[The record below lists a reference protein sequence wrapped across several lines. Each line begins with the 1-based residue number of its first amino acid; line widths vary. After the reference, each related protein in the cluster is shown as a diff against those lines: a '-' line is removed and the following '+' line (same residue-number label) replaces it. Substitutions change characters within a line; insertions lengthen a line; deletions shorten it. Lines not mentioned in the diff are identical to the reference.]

1 MTLVTPDQ
9 DNGAAPLNLDAITG
23 AHHRT
28 LEAIFHHPSPHN
40 LKWREIIG
48 LIGNIGQVHEKSNN
62 DFIFQVAGQTHS
74 FKKPHS
80 KDLTSPEVIELRRFL
95 GHAGYDPNHAPQKA
109 GPSAAQTLNLL
120 IVIDHHATKIFFVDV
135 ANDDHS
141 AHTIKPYDPHHF
153 LHHLVHKDQS
163 HEDGQR
169 APEQSSYF
177 KSIAEA
183 VAKGGKIIV
192 IGHGTG
198 KSNEA
203 HHLGEYLRL
212 HHSDIYGRIV
222 REITCDLSSITD
234 PQLLDLAR
242 HALNQ
247 HSLPL

>member
-9 DNGAAPLNLDAITG
+9 DNGAASSNLDAVTG
-23 AHHRT
+23 ARHRT

-40 LKWREIIG
+40 LKWRDIIG
-48 LIGNIGQVHEKSNN
+48 LVSDIGHVHEKSNN
-62 DFIFQVAGQTHS
+62 DFIFEVGGQSHS

-95 GHAGYDPNHAPQKA
+95 GNAGYDPNKA
-109 GPSAAQTLNLL
+109 LQAARLPAEESANLL
-120 IVIDHHATKIFFVDV
+120 IVIDHHATKIFLIDV
-135 ANDDHS
+135 AGDDHN
-141 AHTIKPYDPHHF
+141 AHTIRPYDPHHF

-163 HEDGQR
+163 HEHGQR
-169 APEQSSYF
+169 APEQMSYF

-183 VAKGGKIIV
+183 VAKGGRLIV
-192 IGHGTG
+192 VGHGTG

-203 HHLGEYLRL
+203 HHLSDYLRL
-212 HHSDIYGRIV
+212 HHPDIYGRIV
-222 REITCDLSSITD
+222 REMTCDLSSITD

-247 HSLPL
+247 RELPL